1 MWAPRCVLTKVGG
14 HGDLHGVSLHSRRG
28 ERGEGGSGRGGRHAL
43 EDGGDQCLASGGI
56 DQTLPV
62 TWACP
67 PCLVGAS
74 SGGVRKPG
82 VDLKWK

>member
-1 MWAPRCVLTKVGG
+1 MLTKVGG

-28 ERGEGGSGRGGRHAL
+28 GGGGEEEGTGGRGGRHAL
-43 EDGGDQCLASGGI
+43 EDAGDQCLASGGI

-62 TWACP
+62 TWARP

-74 SGGVRKPG
+74 SRGRS
-82 VDLKWK
+82 